1 MQLTVLPGNYHIHR
15 LAKDSDISLFLQH
28 KGAQHFLS
36 ITQTDDEISIV
47 CRDDFPIE
55 SQKNEK
61 DWNIIK
67 VAGPLDFSLTGILA
81 KLSAII
87 AKIDVSVFVI
97 STFDTDYILVKK
109 ENIDKVVTELE
120 RHDYFF

>member
-15 LAKDSDISLFLQH
+15 LSADSDISLFL
-28 KGAQHFLS
+28 KRKSIQHFLS
-36 ITQTDDEISIV
+36 ITQTEDEISIV
-47 CRDDFPIE
+47 CRDDFFIE
-55 SQKNEK
+55 SQKKEAG
-61 DWNIIK
+61 WNIIK

-109 ENIDKVVTELE
+109 ENIDKVVTELV
-120 RHDYFF
+120 RHNYFF

>member
-1 MQLTVLPGNYHIHR
+1 MQLTVLPGNYHIYR
-15 LAKDSDISLFLQH
+15 LPKDSDVSPFLQQ
-28 KGAQHFLS
+28 ASTQHFLS

-47 CRDDFPIE
+47 CRQDFPIE
-55 SQKNEK
+55 SEKKEK

-67 VAGPLDFSLTGILA
+67 IEGPLDFSLTGILA